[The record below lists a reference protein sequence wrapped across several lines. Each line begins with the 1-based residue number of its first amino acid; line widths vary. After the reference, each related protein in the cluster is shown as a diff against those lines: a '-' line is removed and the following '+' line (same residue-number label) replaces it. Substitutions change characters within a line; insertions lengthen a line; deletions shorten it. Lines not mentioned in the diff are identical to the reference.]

1 MPNYNSRFKM
11 HSINSNIIIGIVSK
25 MEGKKSSDIFGISNF
40 LLKKIINSIA
50 LPLSHIINL
59 SILTGIVPNDL
70 KIAKVVPIYK
80 IKGNNA
86 DQKQDP
92 SNYRPIS
99 LLPIFSKILEKAI
112 YQQLSCYLITN
123 NIIYKHQY
131 VSSKKVNST
140 SSYSFSELYCRC

>member
-1 MPNYNSRFKM
+1 
-11 HSINSNIIIGIVSK
+11 

-99 LLPIFSKILEKAI
+99 LLPIFSKILEKVI
-112 YQQLSCYLITN
+112 YQQL
-123 NIIYKHQY
+123 
-131 VSSKKVNST
+131 
-140 SSYSFSELYCRC
+140 